1 MPKPKYILSPYLKQG
16 LYWKVIETIA
26 FPIYTKADC
35 RKVCELFE
43 LKGLP
48 VISESTLYRLF
59 LLEGSDNIPYL
70 QTLDILAKF
79 CNYKD
84 WYSLEKQLNE
94 LSTFEWSFGKV
105 HVKNRNTLSLL
116 TSCIHHNELKSVY
129 DFSEQFDGS
138 LELQKKGA
146 LGEEFY
152 KALKTNPNKN
162 DLFFKNFSKLPIVR
176 EAFFEYMADPTFII
190 PNYEI
195 GLKYYLL
202 GIKPEHS
209 VKSLQDF
216 VFGNC
221 LLFRYYFLNN
231 DKSEAKKLGIK
242 LYETYNFS
250 SKDLAPIHI
259 FPKIRYLAY
268 KLFYLNING
277 TIQESEKY
285 EIWLL
290 NSVSKTIQKLTLEE
304 KRIVLY
310 TLADVFVNTTSTKID
325 MHKQLKLMF
334 SDVLNTLPSFVSTTS
349 LKEALPYLN
358 RNAAK
363 IWKI

>member
-1 MPKPKYILSPYLKQG
+1 MPKPKYKLSPYLKNG

-35 RKVCELFE
+35 RKVCELFK

-48 VISESTLYRLF
+48 VLSESTLYRLF
-59 LLEGSDNIPYL
+59 LLEGNDNVPYL

-84 WYSLEKQLNE
+84 WHSLEKHLNE
-94 LSTFEWSFGKV
+94 LSTFEWSLGKV
-105 HVKNRNTLSLL
+105 HTKNTNTISLL

-129 DFSEQFDGS
+129 NFSEQFDES
-138 LELQKKGA
+138 LELEKKGL

-176 EAFFEYMADPTFII
+176 EAFFEYMADPTFKI

-202 GIKPEHS
+202 GIKPEQS
-209 VKSLQDF
+209 TKSLQDF
-216 VFGNC
+216 IFGNC
-221 LLFRYYFLNN
+221 LLFRYYYLNN
-231 DKSEAKKLGIK
+231 NKEQSKKLGIN

-250 SKDLAPIHI
+250 SKDLSPIHI

-277 TIQESEKY
+277 TIQEMEKY
-285 EIWLL
+285 ETWLL
-290 NSVSKTIQKLTLEE
+290 NYVSKITQKLTLEE

-310 TLADVFVNTTSTKID
+310 TIADVFVNNVSTKID

-334 SDVLNTLPSFVSTTS
+334 SDVLNTLPAFVSEAS
-349 LKEALPYLN
+349 LKDALPYLN